1 MKRSRDGQ
9 GKKAMA
15 GNAEVIREFL
25 VALGFKVDQKGL
37 KTFKE
42 GVEDATKGVV
52 RLVATIQGAALTI
65 GASVAGF
72 ASKIEHLYFVGRR
85 VGATENSLRALGGAA
100 RDFGVSA
107 DAALGSVEAIAKF
120 MRDNPAG
127 ESYIASLGVQTR
139 DANGKLRDTVD
150 LVADIGRVMAAKPTW
165 MAGQYGSVLGIDE
178 KLLLAM
184 RDPAF
189 IERFRQIR
197 KESENNGMSQAA
209 KDAHE
214 LMNSLRDL
222 GRTAD
227 NMFTLIQADLQQKV
241 GPELKRFGAWFKE
254 NAPEIAKRIS
264 EVAQVILRMAE
275 AIMPVL
281 GAAIEKFVEWDKATN
296 GWTTNILLAVAAL
309 KVLGGFQI
317 LSGLAKLSGALRGVG
332 AAAAAAQAGA
342 AVGGA
347 AAAGGGVAA
356 GATIGTTA
364 LAAAVI
370 GAPIAI
376 GGAYLQHQM
385 TGTEEGIKQR
395 IADRQARIKEKD
407 ELIELDPRNAAK
419 YQAEKIPLE
428 RDIADY
434 TKKLEQLKAG
444 QAAAPAPAPGP
455 QTSAPPN
462 AMAAALF
469 DNLEKHYGL
478 PQGLLDSV
486 WLQESGRGKN
496 MLSPAGAEGHF
507 QFMPATA
514 KEMGLKDP
522 SDLEQSADAAARYL
536 KWLLGQTGGDLK
548 KALAAYNGGIGNLG
562 KLGLDGM
569 PAESQK
575 YYRDVLS
582 RLEQQ
587 PWQGY
592 YAGADQ
598 GQTVGAEK
606 GKAVSMNANTTI
618 YVSGA
623 RDPKAVA
630 EAVAGEQA
638 RVNDAAV
645 RTIGGAQG

>member
-1 MKRSRDGQ
+1 
-9 GKKAMA
+9 MA

-42 GVEDATKGVV
+42 GVEDSTKGVV

-72 ASKIEHLYFVGRR
+72 ASKIESLYFVGRR

-107 DAALGSVEAIAKF
+107 DVALGSVEAIAKF
-120 MRDNPAG
+120 MRNNPAG

-139 DANGKLRDTVD
+139 DANGNLRDTVD

-165 MAGQYGSVLGIDE
+165 LASQYGSILGIDE
-178 KLLLAM
+178 NLMLAM

-189 IERFRQIR
+189 IERLRQIR
-197 KESENNGMSQAA
+197 KEAENNGMSRAA

-214 LMNSLRDL
+214 LMNSIREL

-227 NMFTLIQADLQQKV
+227 NMFTLIQADLQEKV
-241 GPELKRFGAWFKE
+241 GPELKQFSAWFKD

-264 EVAQVILRMAE
+264 DVAQVVLRMAE
-275 AIMPVL
+275 TVLPVL
-281 GAAIEKFVEWDKATN
+281 GAVIEKFVEWDKATN

-317 LSGLAKLSGALRGVG
+317 LSGLGKLSGALRGVG
-332 AAAAAAQAGA
+332 VAAAAAQAGA
-342 AVGGA
+342 AAGGA
-347 AAAGGGVAA
+347 AAAGAGVAA

-364 LAAAVI
+364 LAAAAI

-428 RDIADY
+428 RDIAEY
-434 TKKLEQLKAG
+434 TKKLEQLKVAPAAG
-444 QAAAPAPAPGP
+444 LPDAMEFFQKLGWTQEQAAGIVA
-455 QTSAPPN
+455 
-462 AMAAALF
+462 
-469 DNLEKHYGL
+469 NLKH
-478 PQGLLDSV
+478 
-486 WLQESGRGKN
+486 ESN
-496 MLSPAGAEGHF
+496 MR
-507 QFMPATA
+507 
-514 KEMGLKDP
+514 
-522 SDLEQSADAAARYL
+522 ADAV
-536 KWLLGQTGGDLK
+536 G
-548 KALAAYNGGIGNLG
+548 
-562 KLGLDGM
+562 
-569 PAESQK
+569 
-575 YYRDVLS
+575 
-582 RLEQQ
+582 
-587 PWQGY
+587 
-592 YAGADQ
+592 DQ
-598 GQTVGAEK
+598 GQAYGIAQWHPDRQANFAQWAGKDIRQSTLAEQLAFVHHELTQGAEQRA
-606 GKAVSMNANTTI
+606 GQLLRASQNAQQAGEVVSRYYERPRDADGEALRRGQTAVSMNANTTI

-623 RDPKAVA
+623 RDPMAVA
-630 EAVAGEQA
+630 EAVASEQG

>member
-1 MKRSRDGQ
+1 
-9 GKKAMA
+9 MA

-42 GVEDATKGVV
+42 GVEDSTKGVV

-72 ASKIEHLYFVGRR
+72 ASKIESLYFVGRR

-107 DAALGSVEAIAKF
+107 DVALGSVEAIAKF
-120 MRDNPAG
+120 MRNNPAG

-139 DANGKLRDTVD
+139 DANGNLRDTVD

-165 MAGQYGSVLGIDE
+165 LASQYSSVLGIDE
-178 KLLLAM
+178 NLMLAM

-189 IERFRQIR
+189 VERLQQIR
-197 KESENNGMSQAA
+197 KESENNGMSRAA

-214 LMNSLRDL
+214 LMNSIREL

-241 GPELKRFGAWFKE
+241 GPELKRFSAWFKD

-264 EVAQVILRMAE
+264 DVAQVVLRMAE
-275 AIMPVL
+275 TILPVL
-281 GAAIEKFVEWDKATN
+281 GAVIEKFVEWDKATN

-309 KVLGGFQI
+309 KALGGFQI
-317 LSGLAKLSGALRGVG
+317 LSGLGKLSAALRGVG
-332 AAAAAAQAGA
+332 GAAAAAQAGA
-342 AVGGA
+342 AAGGA
-347 AAAGGGVAA
+347 AAAGAGVAA

-364 LAAAVI
+364 LAAAAI

-376 GGAYLQHQM
+376 GGAYVQHQM

-428 RDIADY
+428 RDIAEY
-434 TKKLEQLKAG
+434 TKKLEQLKAVPAPVPAPTP
-444 QAAAPAPAPGP
+444 AAAPAPTP
-455 QTSAPPN
+455 QISAPPN
-462 AMAAALF
+462 PMAGALF
-469 DNLEKHYGL
+469 DNLEKQYGL

-514 KEMGLKDP
+514 KEVGLKDP
-522 SDLEQSADAAARYL
+522 NDLEQSANAAARYL

-582 RLEQQ
+582 RLDQQ

-598 GQTVGAEK
+598 GRAVTADK
-606 GKAVSMNANTTI
+606 SKAVSMSANTTI

-623 RDPKAVA
+623 RDPMAVA
-630 EAVAGEQA
+630 EAVASEQG

>member
-1 MKRSRDGQ
+1 
-9 GKKAMA
+9 MA

-37 KTFKE
+37 KTFKD

-52 RLVATIQGAALTI
+52 RLVSTVQGAALAI
-65 GASVAGF
+65 SASVAGF

-85 VGATENSLRALGGAA
+85 VGATENSLRALSGAA

-107 DAALGSVEAIAKF
+107 DAALGSVESIAKF
-120 MRDNPAG
+120 MRNNPAG

-139 DANGKLRDTVD
+139 DANGNLRDTVD
-150 LVADIGRVMAAKPTW
+150 LVADIGKVMASKPTW
-165 MAGQYGSVLGIDE
+165 LASQYGSVLGIDE
-178 KLLLAM
+178 NLLLAM

-189 IERFRQIR
+189 VERLRQIR
-197 KESENNGMSQAA
+197 KESENNGMSRAA

-227 NMFTLIQADLQQKV
+227 NMFTMIQADLQQKV

-254 NAPEIAKRIS
+254 NSPEIAKRIS
-264 EVAQVILRMAE
+264 DVAQVVLRMAE
-275 AIMPVL
+275 TIMPVL
-281 GAAIEKFVEWDKATN
+281 GTAIEKFIEWDKATN
-296 GWTTNILLAVAAL
+296 GWTTNILLTVAAL

-347 AAAGGGVAA
+347 AAAGGGAA
-356 GATIGTTA
+356 LGATIGTTA
-364 LAAAVI
+364 LAAAVV

-395 IADRQARIKEKD
+395 IADRQARLKEKD
-407 ELIELDPRNAAK
+407 QLIELDPRNAAK
-419 YQAEKIPLE
+419 YQAEKVPLE
-428 RDIADY
+428 KDIAEY
-434 TKKLEQLKAG
+434 QKKLEQLKAG
-444 QAAAPAPAPGP
+444 VASQSSAPA
-455 QTSAPPN
+455 N
-462 AMAAALF
+462 AMAGALF
-469 DNLEKHYGL
+469 DNLEKQYGL

-496 MLSPAGAEGHF
+496 MLSPAGAQGHF
-507 QFMPATA
+507 MFMPATA
-514 KEMGLKDP
+514 KEWGLNDP
-522 SDLEQSADAAARYL
+522 NDLGQSANAAARYL
-536 KWLLGQTGGDLK
+536 QWLLAQAGGDLK

-562 KLGLDGM
+562 RLGLDGM

-575 YYRDVLS
+575 YYRDVLG
-582 RLEQQ
+582 RIDWQ
-587 PWQGY
+587 PWQNY
-592 YAGADQ
+592 YAGAYY
-598 GQTVGAEK
+598 GRRPGAGDSK
-606 GKAVSMNANTTI
+606 SVSMNSNTTI

-623 RDPKAVA
+623 RDPKAVGD
-630 EAVAGEQA
+630 AVANEQT
-638 RVNDAAV
+638 RVNAAAA
-645 RTIGGAQG
+645 RTMSGAQG

>member
-1 MKRSRDGQ
+1 
-9 GKKAMA
+9 MA

-42 GVEDATKGVV
+42 GVDDATKGVV

-85 VGATENSLRALGGAA
+85 VGATENSLRALGSAA

-150 LVADIGRVMAAKPTW
+150 LVADIGRVMASKPTW
-165 MAGQYGSVLGIDE
+165 LAGQYGNVLGIDE

-214 LMNSLRDL
+214 LMNSIREL

-227 NMFTLIQADLQQKV
+227 NMFTLIQADLQKKV
-241 GPELKRFGAWFKE
+241 GPELKRFSGWFKD
-254 NAPEIAKRIS
+254 NAPDIAKRVS
-264 EVAQVILRMAE
+264 EVALVIIRAAE
-275 AIMPVL
+275 TILPVIV
-281 GAAIEKFVEWDKATN
+281 AVIEKFVEWDKATN
-296 GWTTNILLAVAAL
+296 GWSTNLLVAVLAL
-309 KVLGGFQI
+309 KALGGFQL
-317 LSGLAKLSGALRGVG
+317 LSGLGKLSSALRGVG
-332 AAAAAAQAGA
+332 TAAAAAEAAA

-347 AAAGGGVAA
+347 AAAGGGVAL
-356 GATIGTTA
+356 GATVGTTA
-364 LAAAVI
+364 LAAAAI

-395 IADRQARIKEKD
+395 IADRQARIKELD

-419 YQAEKIPLE
+419 YKAEKSPLE
-428 RDIADY
+428 KGIADY
-434 TKKLEQLKAG
+434 QKKLEQMKG
-444 QAAAPAPAPGP
+444 GAP
-455 QTSAPPN
+455 
-462 AMAAALF
+462 
-469 DNLEKHYGL
+469 
-478 PQGLLDSV
+478 
-486 WLQESGRGKN
+486 
-496 MLSPAGAEGHF
+496 SPAACPTPWSSSSGWG
-507 QFMPATA
+507 
-514 KEMGLKDP
+514 GL
-522 SDLEQSADAAARYL
+522 R
-536 KWLLGQTGGDLK
+536 
-548 KALAAYNGGIGNLG
+548 
-562 KLGLDGM
+562 
-569 PAESQK
+569 
-575 YYRDVLS
+575 S
-582 RLEQQ
+582 R
-587 PWQGY
+587 PRGSW
-592 YAGADQ
+592 
-598 GQTVGAEK
+598 
-606 GKAVSMNANTTI
+606 
-618 YVSGA
+618 
-623 RDPKAVA
+623 
-630 EAVAGEQA
+630 
-638 RVNDAAV
+638 
-645 RTIGGAQG
+645 RT

>member
-1 MKRSRDGQ
+1 
-9 GKKAMA
+9 MA

-42 GVEDATKGVV
+42 GVEDSTKGVV

-72 ASKIEHLYFVGRR
+72 ASKIESLYFVGRR

-107 DAALGSVEAIAKF
+107 DMALGSVEAIAKF
-120 MRDNPAG
+120 MRNNPAG

-139 DANGKLRDTVD
+139 DANGNLRDTVD

-165 MAGQYGSVLGIDE
+165 LASQYSSVLGIDE
-178 KLLLAM
+178 NLMLAM

-189 IERFRQIR
+189 VERLRQIR
-197 KESENNGMSQAA
+197 TESENNGMSRAA

-214 LMNSLRDL
+214 LMNSIREL

-227 NMFTLIQADLQQKV
+227 NMFTLIQADLQEKV
-241 GPELKRFGAWFKE
+241 GPELKRLSAWFKD

-264 EVAQVILRMAE
+264 EVAQVVLRMAE
-275 AIMPVL
+275 TVLPVL
-281 GAAIEKFVEWDKATN
+281 GAVIEKFVEWDKATN

-317 LSGLAKLSGALRGVG
+317 LSGLGKLSAALRGVG
-332 AAAAAAQAGA
+332 GAAAAAQAGA
-342 AVGGA
+342 AAGGA
-347 AAAGGGVAA
+347 AAAGAGVAA

-364 LAAAVI
+364 LAAAAI

-419 YQAEKIPLE
+419 YQVEKIPLE
-428 RDIADY
+428 RDIAEY
-434 TKKLEQLKAG
+434 TKKLEQLKTA
-444 QAAAPAPAPGP
+444 
-455 QTSAPPN
+455 
-462 AMAAALF
+462 
-469 DNLEKHYGL
+469 
-478 PQGLLDSV
+478 
-486 WLQESGRGKN
+486 
-496 MLSPAGAEGHF
+496 
-507 QFMPATA
+507 PATA
-514 KEMGLKDP
+514 PDAAPGAGLPDAMEFFQK
-522 SDLEQSADAAARYL
+522 LGWTQEQAAGIVANLKHESNMRADAV
-536 KWLLGQTGGDLK
+536 G
-548 KALAAYNGGIGNLG
+548 
-562 KLGLDGM
+562 
-569 PAESQK
+569 
-575 YYRDVLS
+575 
-582 RLEQQ
+582 
-587 PWQGY
+587 
-592 YAGADQ
+592 DQ
-598 GQTVGAEK
+598 GQAYGIAQWHPDRQANFARWARKDIRQSTLAEQLAFVHHELTQGAEQRA
-606 GKAVSMNANTTI
+606 GQLLRASQNAQQAGEVVSRYYERPRDADGEALRRGQTAVSMSANTTI

-623 RDPKAVA
+623 RDPMAVA
-630 EAVAGEQA
+630 EAVAGEQG

>member
-1 MKRSRDGQ
+1 MKCSRGGQ
-9 GKKAMA
+9 WKKAMA

-42 GVEDATKGVV
+42 GVEDSTKGVV

-72 ASKIEHLYFVGRR
+72 ASKIESLYFVGRR

-107 DAALGSVEAIAKF
+107 DVALGSVEAIAKF
-120 MRDNPAG
+120 MRNNPAG

-139 DANGKLRDTVD
+139 DANGNLRDTVD

-165 MAGQYGSVLGIDE
+165 LASQYGSILGIDE
-178 KLLLAM
+178 NLMLAM

-189 IERFRQIR
+189 IERLRQIR
-197 KESENNGMSQAA
+197 KEAENNGMSRAA

-214 LMNSLRDL
+214 LMNSIREL

-227 NMFTLIQADLQQKV
+227 NMFTLIQADLQEKV
-241 GPELKRFGAWFKE
+241 GPELKQFSAWFKD

-264 EVAQVILRMAE
+264 DVAQVVLRMAE
-275 AIMPVL
+275 TVLPVL
-281 GAAIEKFVEWDKATN
+281 GAVIEKFVEWDKATN

-317 LSGLAKLSGALRGVG
+317 LSGLGKLSGALRGVG
-332 AAAAAAQAGA
+332 VAAAAAQAGA
-342 AVGGA
+342 AAGGA
-347 AAAGGGVAA
+347 AAAGAGVAA

-364 LAAAVI
+364 LAAAAI

-428 RDIADY
+428 RDIAEY
-434 TKKLEQLKAG
+434 TKKLEQLKVAPAAG
-444 QAAAPAPAPGP
+444 LPDAMEFFQKLGWTQEQAAGIVA
-455 QTSAPPN
+455 
-462 AMAAALF
+462 
-469 DNLEKHYGL
+469 NLKH
-478 PQGLLDSV
+478 
-486 WLQESGRGKN
+486 ESN
-496 MLSPAGAEGHF
+496 MR
-507 QFMPATA
+507 
-514 KEMGLKDP
+514 
-522 SDLEQSADAAARYL
+522 ADAV
-536 KWLLGQTGGDLK
+536 G
-548 KALAAYNGGIGNLG
+548 
-562 KLGLDGM
+562 
-569 PAESQK
+569 
-575 YYRDVLS
+575 
-582 RLEQQ
+582 
-587 PWQGY
+587 
-592 YAGADQ
+592 DQ
-598 GQTVGAEK
+598 GQAYGIAQWHPDRQANFAQWAGKDIRQSTLAEQLAFVHHELTQGAEQRA
-606 GKAVSMNANTTI
+606 GQLLRASQNAQQAGEVVSRYYERPRDADGEALRRGQTAVSMNANTTI

-623 RDPKAVA
+623 RDPMAVA
-630 EAVAGEQA
+630 EAVASEQG

>member
-1 MKRSRDGQ
+1 MKCSRGGQ

-42 GVEDATKGVV
+42 GVEDSTKGVV

-72 ASKIEHLYFVGRR
+72 ASKIESLYFVGRR

-100 RDFGVSA
+100 RDVGVSA
-107 DAALGSVEAIAKF
+107 DVALGSVEAIAKF
-120 MRDNPAG
+120 MRNNPAG

-139 DANGKLRDTVD
+139 DANGNLRDTVD

-165 MAGQYGSVLGIDE
+165 LASQYSSVLGIDE
-178 KLLLAM
+178 NLMLAM

-189 IERFRQIR
+189 IERLRQIR
-197 KESENNGMSQAA
+197 KEAENNGMSRAA

-214 LMNSLRDL
+214 LMNSIREL

-227 NMFTLIQADLQQKV
+227 NMFTLIQADLQEKV
-241 GPELKRFGAWFKE
+241 GPELKRFSAWFKD

-264 EVAQVILRMAE
+264 DVAQVVLRMAE
-275 AIMPVL
+275 TILPVL
-281 GAAIEKFVEWDKATN
+281 GAVIEKFVEWDKATN

-317 LSGLAKLSGALRGVG
+317 LSGLGKLSAALRGVG
-332 AAAAAAQAGA
+332 GAAAAAQAGA
-342 AVGGA
+342 AAGGA
-347 AAAGGGVAA
+347 AAAGTGVAA

-364 LAAAVI
+364 LAAAAI

-376 GGAYLQHQM
+376 GGAYLQHKM

-395 IADRQARIKEKD
+395 IADRQTRIKEKD

-428 RDIADY
+428 RDIAEY
-434 TKKLEQLKAG
+434 TKKLEQLKA
-444 QAAAPAPAPGP
+444 A
-455 QTSAPPN
+455 
-462 AMAAALF
+462 
-469 DNLEKHYGL
+469 
-478 PQGLLDSV
+478 
-486 WLQESGRGKN
+486 
-496 MLSPAGAEGHF
+496 
-507 QFMPATA
+507 PATA
-514 KEMGLKDP
+514 PGGAPVTAPAGGLPDAMEFFQK
-522 SDLEQSADAAARYL
+522 LGWTQEQAAGIVANLKHESNMRADAV
-536 KWLLGQTGGDLK
+536 G
-548 KALAAYNGGIGNLG
+548 
-562 KLGLDGM
+562 
-569 PAESQK
+569 
-575 YYRDVLS
+575 
-582 RLEQQ
+582 
-587 PWQGY
+587 
-592 YAGADQ
+592 DQ
-598 GQTVGAEK
+598 GQAYGVAQWHPDRQANFAQWAGKDIRQSTLAEQLAFVHHELTQGAEQRA
-606 GKAVSMNANTTI
+606 GQLLRASENAQQAGEIVSRYYERPRDADSEALRRGQTAVSMSASTTI

-623 RDPKAVA
+623 RDPMAVA
-630 EAVAGEQA
+630 EAVASEQG

>member
-1 MKRSRDGQ
+1 
-9 GKKAMA
+9 MA

-37 KTFKE
+37 KTFKD

-52 RLVATIQGAALTI
+52 RLVSTVQGAALAI
-65 GASVAGF
+65 SASVAGF

-85 VGATENSLRALGGAA
+85 VGATENSLRALSGAA

-165 MAGQYGSVLGIDE
+165 MASQYGSVLGIDE

-227 NMFTLIQADLQQKV
+227 NMFTMVQADLQQKV

-254 NAPEIAKRIS
+254 NSPEIAKRIS
-264 EVAQVILRMAE
+264 DVAQVVLRMAE
-275 AIMPVL
+275 TIMPVL
-281 GAAIEKFVEWDKATN
+281 GTAIEKFIEWDKATN

-347 AAAGGGVAA
+347 AAAGGGMAA

-395 IADRQARIKEKD
+395 IADRQARIKELD
-407 ELIELDPRNAAK
+407 ELIQLDPRNAAK
-419 YQAEKIPLE
+419 YQAEKVPLE
-428 RDIADY
+428 KGIADY
-434 TKKLEQLKAG
+434 QKKLEGLKS
-444 QAAAPAPAPGP
+444 APGAS
-455 QTSAPPN
+455 SAPPN
-462 AMAAALF
+462 AMAGALF
-469 DNLEKHYGL
+469 DNLEKQYGL

-496 MLSPAGAEGHF
+496 MLSPAGAQGHF

-514 KEMGLKDP
+514 NEWGLKDP
-522 SDLEQSADAAARYL
+522 NDLEQSANAAARYL
-536 KWLLGQTGGDLK
+536 KWLLGQTGGDMS

-562 KLGLDGM
+562 KLGLEGM

-582 RLEQQ
+582 RVGQQ

-592 YAGADQ
+592 YAGADY
-598 GQTVGAEK
+598 GKNVGADK
-606 GKAVSMNANTTI
+606 GKAVSMSANTTI

>member
-1 MKRSRDGQ
+1 
-9 GKKAMA
+9 MA

-42 GVEDATKGVV
+42 GVEDSTKGVV

-72 ASKIEHLYFVGRR
+72 ASKIESLYFVGRR

-107 DAALGSVEAIAKF
+107 DVALGSVEAIAKF
-120 MRDNPAG
+120 MRNNPAG

-139 DANGKLRDTVD
+139 DANGNLRDTVD
-150 LVADIGRVMAAKPTW
+150 LIADIGRVMASKPTW
-165 MAGQYGSVLGIDE
+165 LANQYGSVLGIDE
-178 KLLLAM
+178 NLMLAM

-189 IERFRQIR
+189 IERLRQIR
-197 KESENNGMSQAA
+197 KESENNGMSRAA

-214 LMNSLRDL
+214 LMTSIREL

-227 NMFTLIQADLQQKV
+227 NMFTLIQADLQEKV
-241 GPELKRFGAWFKE
+241 GPELKRFSAWFKD

-264 EVAQVILRMAE
+264 DVAQVVLRTAETILP
-275 AIMPVL
+275 IL
-281 GAAIEKFVEWDKATN
+281 GAVIEKFVEWDKATN

-317 LSGLAKLSGALRGVG
+317 LSGLGKLAGALRGVG
-332 AAAAAAQAGA
+332 VAAAAAQAGA
-342 AVGGA
+342 AAGGA
-347 AAAGGGVAA
+347 AAAGAGVAA

-364 LAAAVI
+364 LAAAAI